1 MENQDLRDRLL
12 AASLEHV
19 PFDGWSRAAILA
31 GAEELGIEGVLA
43 FNTFAD
49 GADLIEAYSRWADRR
64 MLTELEALDLEA
76 MKVRERVAAG
86 VRLRL
91 EAVAEDREAVRRG
104 LAFLALPRHGAL
116 GLKCLYRTVDA
127 IWYAAG
133 DRSTDY
139 NFYTKRLLL
148 SGVYSSTLLF
158 WLNDSSEDSA
168 ESWAFLDRRI
178 GEVLKVAGGMGRVV
192 KRALDFPDRCFS
204 RFSPSPRP

>member
-1 MENQDLRDRLL
+1 MESQDLSAQLL
-12 AASLEHV
+12 AASLKHV
-19 PFDGWSRAAILA
+19 PFDGWSRTAVLAA
-31 GAEELGIEGVLA
+31 AEDLGIEGALA
-43 FNTFAD
+43 LNAYPD
-49 GADLIEAYSRWADRR
+49 GADLIEAYSSWADHR
-64 MLTELEALDLEA
+64 MLEGLEALDLGA

-91 EAVAEDREAVRRG
+91 EAVADDREAVRRG
-104 LAFLALPRHGAL
+104 LAFLALPRNTAL

-158 WLNDSSEDSA
+158 WLNDNSAESA

-178 GEVLKVAGGMGRVV
+178 GEVLRVAGGLGRVV
-192 KRALDFPDRCFS
+192 KSALDFPDRCLS
-204 RFSPSPRP
+204 RFSPSPGR